1 MRRLEPQTYPMDYL
15 SRRITMEDKPATKF
29 SGETLVTVL
38 VICLLIIGLFFI
50 GFRYSERDQGALI
63 IPGAVQQGGGERP

>member
-1 MRRLEPQTYPMDYL
+1 
-15 SRRITMEDKPATKF
+15 MEDKPATKF

-63 IPGAVQQGGGERP
+63 IPGAGSKEAVNDLNACLGWPASRSSKSEG

>member
-1 MRRLEPQTYPMDYL
+1 
-15 SRRITMEDKPATKF
+15 MEDKPATKF

-38 VICLLIIGLFFI
+38 VICLLIIGVFFI